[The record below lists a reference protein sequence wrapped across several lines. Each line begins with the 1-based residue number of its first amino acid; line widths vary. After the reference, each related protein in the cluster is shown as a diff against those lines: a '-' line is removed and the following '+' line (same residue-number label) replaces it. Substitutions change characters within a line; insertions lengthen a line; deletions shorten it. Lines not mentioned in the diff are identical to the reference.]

1 MVRLNAFRPSFTL
14 LNSNKNESN
23 FIYKIEGIDDKQ
35 MKYINS
41 LKKFKDKFD
50 YIKKAHGMVRYYKC
64 AGETLSQNLTMLDL
78 GMSTIIGNCLLYAY
92 SGENRSID
100 NICRILTLEDPLH
113 ICNSDSQPMYE
124 YKIKQFLLAFA
135 LGMTVSK
142 PWYGT
147 FHANG
152 GYIIVKEDGDIVCF
166 HFFDRNDL
174 ESYLFHNT
182 AFDTPSTTRHCFGEV
197 YKEDDNYFIKLN
209 IQIRFI

>member
-50 YIKKAHGMVRYYKC
+50 YIKKAHGTVRYYKC